1 MTPRRIFRKRT
12 AGEVAASRVVSLCAH
27 ESVAVPT
34 NDVIKEPQ
42 QLVLDYNPFPCP
54 LKFKRDNHGQ
64 KRVQNM
70 AKNMTQIQTFR
81 QTMETNWQYCN
92 RINNDNIPRGS
103 LWIPHYSPIAIA
115 ACGKSVSCALTICM
129 ARTMD
134 WTSRNQWRDAFFH
147 NQIIKHPW
155 NIPKQC
161 WTANSP
167 GKNLSKHHAQ
177 RTCFF
182 SQHRNL
188 PVGQGITL
196 KKHSWH
202 AKCTFNMPQ
211 SSSKRFL
218 RHYPSSFWSLF
229 WTRKKCDSM
238 GNVLLPQ

>member
-1 MTPRRIFRKRT
+1 MPIKIQAGQPWAKKGAKHGKKYDTNPNISPNNGDQLAVLQPHPQWQHTPWIPVDPTLFSHSHSCVWKIRKLR
-12 AGEVAASRVVSLCAH
+12 ANDLHGQDNGLDFK
-27 ESVAVPT
+27 ESV
-34 NDVIKEPQ
+34 KG
-42 QLVLDYNPFPCP
+42 
-54 LKFKRDNHGQ
+54 R
-64 KRVQNM
+64 
-70 AKNMTQIQTFR
+70 
-81 QTMETNWQYCN
+81 
-92 RINNDNIPRGS
+92 
-103 LWIPHYSPIAIA
+103 
-115 ACGKSVSCALTICM
+115 
-129 ARTMD
+129 
-134 WTSRNQWRDAFFH
+134 FFH